1 MTETKERIPP
11 SLIGLLGAVLIQ
23 DYTHDQ
29 LDSLFMSASAPGDPP
44 VGSKLNKVQDWL
56 RRTNKEHEEPLK
68 VLGEI
73 LGEYLDTP
81 HPYSLDDPPADWTER
96 RVRVREALTKEGLTY
111 QRGGH
116 IFGRTL
122 GEPSRTLEEE
132 IRRRNVPAVE
142 QEFRRAYENV
152 ERDPP
157 AAVTAACAILESIC
171 KTFLEDSNLTVPS
184 KLSLGPLWEATRE
197 GLKLTDATVSDEDL
211 RKILKGLSS
220 IADGVGSLRSH
231 AGSAHG
237 RSAAARTRDRAFKI
251 EPRHARL
258 SVHAAHTLALF
269 LLETWSARKPVSAT

>member
-1 MTETKERIPP
+1 MAEQKERIPP
-11 SLIGLLGAVLIQ
+11 SLIGLLGSVLID
-23 DYTHDQ
+23 DYTHDG
-29 LDSLFMSASAPGDPP
+29 LNSLFLSASAPGDPP
-44 VGSKLNKVQDWL
+44 EGSKVNKVQEWL
-56 RRTNKEHEEPLK
+56 RRTNKEHDEPLK
-68 VLGEI
+68 VLGDI

-81 HPYSLDDPPADWTER
+81 HLYGDDAPDEWTAR
-96 RVRVREALTKEGLTY
+96 RTRVRDALAKEGLIY
-111 QRGGH
+111 QRGGR

-132 IRRRNVPAVE
+132 IRRRNVPAIE

-171 KTFLEDSNLTVPS
+171 KTYLEESNLPVPS
-184 KLSLGPLWEATRE
+184 KLSLGPLWDAARE
-197 GLKLTDATVSDEDL
+197 GLKLTDANVSDEDL
-211 RKILKGLSS
+211 RKVLKGLSS

-237 RSAAARTRDRAFKI
+237 RSAAARTRERAFRI

-258 SVHAAHTLALF
+258 AVHAAHTLALF
-269 LLETWSARKPVSAT
+269 VLDTWSVRKSGAKT